1 MAFWQSRLVTRKAEE
16 FCNELFCPPEKNENA
31 PHKEQGLRAIAKD
44 ASGIERCK
52 WITWQKKASPREE
65 KKKAMKSLIV
75 GLTLAAFSFGAIP
88 QQIESGAG
96 GPATGDGG
104 APPQA
109 PVSSK
114 KTIVKITGA
123 VVVAAIIAGAA
134 SSSTTT
140 HH

>member
-1 MAFWQSRLVTRKAEE
+1 M
-16 FCNELFCPPEKNENA
+16 
-31 PHKEQGLRAIAKD
+31 RAIAKD

-52 WITWQKKASPREE
+52 WITWQKKASPRG